1 MLTPQ
6 TPDSWPTHDVDTTA
20 YGYDL
25 GKPDEDVPKNNDA
38 DAIRVIGSPEAK
50 RLPFPSGGFFFDG
63 HSDEAEEESKE
74 RPIAFNRG
82 GYYAKPVGIRIPK
95 ALEPLPSKLMENPMN
110 LLYFHHFLNHTARIL
125 VPHDCEQ
132 NPFRN
137 ILPQMAVQDDNILN
151 LMLAYSAAH
160 RARLLQHPE
169 PQIRIAE
176 YVQDV
181 FPKLR
186 HALTS
191 TAEQVSTTNLA
202 SAIMLASLEIMSPNT
217 FALQISWQNHL
228 TIARE
233 MIFARGGPQSVH
245 KKDKVSYFL
254 SRWFAY
260 LDVLGSLSGSKND
273 WPLSSNYWSTDGGE
287 IEDDFQI
294 DCLMGFTSRCVSIL
308 ARIAEL
314 AKSCEKERIDVDG
327 NVNHEWRPSG
337 DVVTQ
342 AEELK
347 RQLQEGRGH
356 VSKACTH
363 RRANISESEMAWD
376 SLEIYATNE
385 AFHWAGLIHL
395 TRRVLGRPASDPEV
409 QNAVREIIGA
419 LYKVRRGSTAE
430 SCLLFPMFTAGC
442 DALDNGQR
450 GKIMERLRSVEAYG
464 MTHVKKARRLMEKV
478 WDTGKP
484 WESMG
489 SDEFFG

>member
-1 MLTPQ
+1 
-6 TPDSWPTHDVDTTA
+6 
-20 YGYDL
+20 
-25 GKPDEDVPKNNDA
+25 
-38 DAIRVIGSPEAK
+38 
-50 RLPFPSGGFFFDG
+50 
-63 HSDEAEEESKE
+63 
-74 RPIAFNRG
+74 
-82 GYYAKPVGIRIPK
+82 
-95 ALEPLPSKLMENPMN
+95 
-110 LLYFHHFLNHTARIL
+110 
-125 VPHDCEQ
+125 
-132 NPFRN
+132 
-137 ILPQMAVQDDNILN
+137 
-151 LMLAYSAAH
+151 MLAYSAAH

-169 PQIRIAE
+169 PANRIAE

-186 HALTS
+186 QALTS
-191 TAEQVSTTNLA
+191 TAEQISTSNLA

-217 FALQISWQNHL
+217 FEVPVSWQNHL

-245 KKDKVSYFL
+245 KKDKVSFFL

-273 WPLSSNYWSTDGGE
+273 WPLSSSYWCNDDGE
-287 IEDDFQI
+287 VEDDFQI
-294 DCLMGFTSRCVSIL
+294 DCLLGFTSRCVSIL

-314 AKSCEKERIDVDG
+314 AKSCEKERIDADG
-327 NVNHEWRPSG
+327 SMNPNWRPSG
-337 DVVTQ
+337 EVITQ
-342 AEELK
+342 AEKLK
-347 RQLQEGRGH
+347 LQLQEGRGH

-395 TRRVLGRPASDPEV
+395 TRRVLGRPSSDPEV

-442 DALDNGQR
+442 DALDKGQR
-450 GKIMERLRSVEAYG
+450 MKILERLKSVESYG
-464 MTHVKKARRLMEKV
+464 MTHVSRFFHLCIRTIEK
-478 WDTGKP
+478 
-484 WESMG
+484 EAG
-489 SDEFFG
+489 S